1 MGGSEGAAG
10 NEKTEK
16 VFVGMLRPATAESQR
31 WAEPLV
37 ARLAAETWRLGRRL
51 ARIEAAAPEERLR
64 PLRDSLSRL
73 EDVFAEYRVQVVEHE
88 GQAYDPGLQV
98 EVLHARE
105 GDGTPTILETIRP
118 TILLD
123 GRVLQQGQ
131 VVIGPAEEG
140 GAS

>member
-1 MGGSEGAAG
+1 MGGEGSAR
-10 NEKTEK
+10 NEKGEK
-16 VFVGMLRPATAESQR
+16 VFVGLARPATAESQR

-37 ARLAAETWRLGRRL
+37 ARLAAEAWRLGRRL
-51 ARIEAAAPEERLR
+51 GKIEAGTPDDERLR
-64 PLRDSLSRL
+64 PLRDSISRL
-73 EDVFAEYRVQVVEHE
+73 DDVFAEYRVQIVEHE
-88 GQAYDPGLQV
+88 GQPYDPGLQV

-105 GDGTPTILETIRP
+105 GEGNPVIIETIRP

-140 GAS
+140 GS

>member
-1 MGGSEGAAG
+1 VSGEGSTG
-10 NEKTEK
+10 NEKGEK
-16 VFVGMLRPATAESQR
+16 VFVGLVRPATAESQR

-51 ARIEAAAPEERLR
+51 GRIETGAPDDERLR
-64 PLRDSLSRL
+64 PLRDSFSRL
-73 EDVFAEYRVQVVEHE
+73 DDIFAEYRVQIVEHE
-88 GQAYDPGLQV
+88 GQPYNPGLQV

-105 GDGTPTILETIRP
+105 GDGSPIILETIRP

-140 GAS
+140 GS